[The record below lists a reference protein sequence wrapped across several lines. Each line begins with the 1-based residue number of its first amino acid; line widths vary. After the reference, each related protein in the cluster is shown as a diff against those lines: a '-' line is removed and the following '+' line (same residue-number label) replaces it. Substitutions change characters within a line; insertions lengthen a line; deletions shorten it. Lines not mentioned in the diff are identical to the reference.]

1 MTLHV
6 TVPASLFISANAR
19 LHWDEKNRR
28 DRGWHFDETDE
39 CLDETACDCDRY
51 EPKEGQGR

>member
-6 TVPASLFISANAR
+6 KVPAALFISANAR

-39 CLDETACDCDRY
+39 CLNETTCYCDRY

>member
-1 MTLHV
+1 MTRPDTCV
-6 TVPASLFISANAR
+6 CV
-19 LHWDEKNRR
+19 R

-39 CLDETACDCDRY
+39 CLDETTCDCDRY